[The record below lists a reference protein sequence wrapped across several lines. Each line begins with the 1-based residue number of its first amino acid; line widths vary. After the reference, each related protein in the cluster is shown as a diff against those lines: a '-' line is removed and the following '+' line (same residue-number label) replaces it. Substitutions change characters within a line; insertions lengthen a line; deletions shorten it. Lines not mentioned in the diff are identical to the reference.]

1 MLNVLSC
8 YVCLEAVALLKYR
21 NDKCKIFIQYSKT
34 SNRLKMNT
42 LYDNEISQTPFN
54 KTELRSKNIFH
65 KYNNFVIS
73 LR

>member
-8 YVCLEAVALLKYR
+8 YVCLEAVYR
-21 NDKCKIFIQYSKT
+21 NDKYKIFLQYSKRA
-34 SNRLKMNT
+34 NRLKMNT

>member
-8 YVCLEAVALLKYR
+8 YVCLEAVALYR
-21 NDKCKIFIQYSKT
+21 NDKYKIFLQYSKRA
-34 SNRLKMNT
+34 NRLKMNT

>member
-8 YVCLEAVALLKYR
+8 YVCLEAVAYR
-21 NDKCKIFIQYSKT
+21 NDKYKIFLQYSKRA
-34 SNRLKMNT
+34 NRLKMNT